1 MDCSK
6 SATWRQESWRPSS
19 GPVSWAWVTA
29 SWAAG
34 CWLAVLLSLLGTSLT
49 AAEPKRLTTDGRRKF
64 SPVFIDETEL
74 VYVDFVKPVLFQIQQ
89 MTLADGRVEAL
100 HSDAKAPEMEP
111 AFSADGR
118 YCAFVQTR
126 GALSLAL
133 VIRDRRK
140 NQDAAIPPAPGFAGY
155 RSPTFSPDGKRVVY
169 SFAEEGKQSLFSVDI
184 QAQNR
189 RRLTDHVG
197 IDNWPM
203 FSPDG
208 KQILFG
214 STRDGNFEIYT
225 MDADGKHVKQLTH
238 SPFQDLR
245 PRYSPD
251 GRRIVFTSNRDG
263 NFEIYTMHTDG
274 SHLRRITNHPERDDY
289 ATWHPAGDSIVLVSE
304 RSGRHD
310 LYHLPIGK

>member
-6 SATWRQESWRPSS
+6 STAPLWVAVS
-19 GPVSWAWVTA
+19 GVI
-29 SWAAG
+29 G
-34 CWLAVLLSLLGTSLT
+34 CWLVVLASLPGTSLA
-49 AAEPKRLTTDGRRKF
+49 AAEPKRLTTDGRGKF
-64 SPVFIDETEL
+64 SPVFIDETAL

-89 MTLADGRVEAL
+89 MTWADGHVEPF

-133 VIRDRRK
+133 VIRDRQK
-140 NQDAAIPPAPGFAGY
+140 SQDAAIPPAAGFAGY
-155 RSPTFSPDGKRVVY
+155 RSPTFSPDGKQVVY
-169 SFAEEGKQSLFSVDI
+169 SFAEKGRQSLFSVDI

-208 KQILFG
+208 KKILFG

-225 MDADGKHVKQLTH
+225 MDADGENIKQLTH

-251 GRRIVFTSNRDG
+251 GRQIVFTSNRDG
-263 NFEIYTMHTDG
+263 NYEIYTMHTDG
-274 SHLRRITNHPERDDY
+274 SQLRRITNHPERDDY

-304 RSGRHD
+304 RAGRHD
-310 LYHLPIGK
+310 LYHLPIAE

>member
-6 SATWRQESWRPSS
+6 S
-19 GPVSWAWVTA
+19 TA
-29 SWAAG
+29 PLWAAVSGVIG
-34 CWLAVLLSLLGTSLT
+34 CWLVVLASLPGTSLA
-49 AAEPKRLTTDGRRKF
+49 AAEPKRLTTDGRGKF
-64 SPVFIDETEL
+64 SPVFIDETAL

-89 MTLADGRVEAL
+89 MTWADGHVEPF

-133 VIRDRRK
+133 VIRDRQK
-140 NQDAAIPPAPGFAGY
+140 NQDAAIPPAAGFAGY
-155 RSPTFSPDGKRVVY
+155 RSPTFSPDGKQVVY
-169 SFAEEGKQSLFSVDI
+169 SFAEKGRQSLFSVDI

-208 KQILFG
+208 KKILFG

-225 MDADGKHVKQLTH
+225 MDADGENIKQLTH

-251 GRRIVFTSNRDG
+251 GRQIVFTSNRDG
-263 NFEIYTMHTDG
+263 NYEIYTMHTDG
-274 SHLRRITNHPERDDY
+274 SQLRRITNHPERDDY

-304 RSGRHD
+304 RAGRHD
-310 LYHLPIGK
+310 LYYLPIAE

>member
-6 SATWRQESWRPSS
+6 STAPLWVAVS
-19 GPVSWAWVTA
+19 GVI
-29 SWAAG
+29 G
-34 CWLAVLLSLLGTSLT
+34 CWLVVLASLPGTSLA
-49 AAEPKRLTTDGRRKF
+49 AAEPKRLTTDGRGKF
-64 SPVFIDETEL
+64 SPVFIDETAL

-89 MTLADGRVEAL
+89 MTWADGHVEPF

-133 VIRDRRK
+133 VIRDRQK
-140 NQDAAIPPAPGFAGY
+140 NQDAAIPPAAGFAGY
-155 RSPTFSPDGKRVVY
+155 RSPTFSPDGKQVVY
-169 SFAEEGKQSLFSVDI
+169 SFAEKGRQSLFSVDI

-203 FSPDG
+203 FLPDG
-208 KQILFG
+208 KKILFG

-225 MDADGKHVKQLTH
+225 MDADGENIKQLTH

-251 GRRIVFTSNRDG
+251 GRQIVFTSNRDG
-263 NFEIYTMHTDG
+263 NYEIYTMHTDG
-274 SHLRRITNHPERDDY
+274 SQLRRITNHPERDDY

-304 RSGRHD
+304 RAGRHD
-310 LYHLPIGK
+310 LYHLPIAE

>member
-6 SATWRQESWRPSS
+6 SAAPLGVAVS
-19 GPVSWAWVTA
+19 GVI
-29 SWAAG
+29 G
-34 CWLAVLLSLLGTSLT
+34 CWLVVLASLPGTFLT
-49 AAEPKRLTTDGRRKF
+49 AAEPKRLTTDGRGKF
-64 SPVFIDETEL
+64 SPVFIDETAL
-74 VYVDFVKPVLFQIQQ
+74 IYVDFVKPVLFQIQR
-89 MTLADGRVEAL
+89 MTLADGRVEPF

-111 AFSADGR
+111 ALSADGR

-133 VIRDRRK
+133 VIRDRQK
-140 NQDAAIPPAPGFAGY
+140 NQDAAIPPAAGFAGY
-155 RSPTFSPDGKRVVY
+155 RSPTFSPDGKQVVY
-169 SFAEEGKQSLFSVDI
+169 SFAEKGRQSLFSVDI

-208 KQILFG
+208 RQILFG

-225 MDADGKHVKQLTH
+225 MDADGENIKQLTH

-251 GRRIVFTSNRDG
+251 GRQIVFTSNRDG
-263 NFEIYTMHTDG
+263 NYEIYTMHTDG
-274 SHLRRITNHPERDDY
+274 SQLRRITNHPERDDY

-304 RSGRHD
+304 RAGRHD
-310 LYHLPIGK
+310 LYHLPIAE

>member
-1 MDCSK
+1 MD
-6 SATWRQESWRPSS
+6 SS
-19 GPVSWAWVTA
+19 EAVDRRRYARLPLTRAAWWV
-29 SWAAG
+29 G
-34 CWLAVLLSLLGTSLT
+34 CCWLGVLAGSLGTPLT
-49 AAEPKRLTTDGRRKF
+49 GAEPKRLTTDGRGKY

-89 MTLADGRVEAL
+89 MTFPEGRVAPL
-100 HSDAKAPEMEP
+100 HTDAKAPELEP
-111 AFSADGR
+111 AFSRDGR

-133 VIRDRRK
+133 VIRDRQK
-140 NQDAAIPPAPGFAGY
+140 NQDADIPPAPGFAGY
-155 RSPTFSPDGKRVVY
+155 RSPTFSPDGQRVVY
-169 SFAEEGKQSLFSVDI
+169 SFAEGGKQSLFSVDI
-184 QAQNR
+184 KAQDR
-189 RRLTDHVG
+189 RRLSDRPG

-208 KQILFG
+208 KQIVFG
-214 STRDGNFEIYT
+214 STRDGNFEIYV
-225 MDADGKHVKQLTH
+225 MDADGENVRQLTH

-263 NFEIYTMHTDG
+263 NYEVYTMAADG
-274 SHLRRITNHPERDDY
+274 SAVRRITNHPERDDY
-289 ATWHPAGDSIVLVSE
+289 PTWHPSGNSIVLVSE

-310 LYHLPIGK
+310 LYQLTVPE

>member
-6 SATWRQESWRPSS
+6 STAPLWVAVS
-19 GPVSWAWVTA
+19 GVI
-29 SWAAG
+29 G
-34 CWLAVLLSLLGTSLT
+34 CWLVVLASLPGTSLA
-49 AAEPKRLTTDGRRKF
+49 AAEPKRLTTDGRGKF
-64 SPVFIDETEL
+64 SPVFIDETAL

-89 MTLADGRVEAL
+89 MTWADGHVEPF

-133 VIRDRRK
+133 VIRDRQK
-140 NQDAAIPPAPGFAGY
+140 NQDAAIPPAAGFAGY
-155 RSPTFSPDGKRVVY
+155 RSPTFSPDGKQVVY
-169 SFAEEGKQSLFSVDI
+169 SFAEKGRQSLFSVDI

-208 KQILFG
+208 KKILFG

-225 MDADGKHVKQLTH
+225 MDADGENIKQLTH

-251 GRRIVFTSNRDG
+251 GRQIVFTSNRDG
-263 NFEIYTMHTDG
+263 NYEIYTMHTDG
-274 SHLRRITNHPERDDY
+274 SQLRRITNHPERDDY

-304 RSGRHD
+304 RAGRHD
-310 LYHLPIGK
+310 LYYLPIAE